1 MDTAQLR
8 VTTELIAHDFAIE
21 NAEGEITE
29 AQLLEILAGQIEVLI
44 ERKMEFLLSLL
55 YRLDIDER
63 KVDFALSP
71 FSPKPP
77 HVAIAE
83 LVLERQKQRA
93 FTKMSYKP
101 PVLGSEWEAF

>member
-1 MDTAQLR
+1 MDTDQLR
-8 VTTELIAHDFAIE
+8 VTTELIAQDFAIE
-21 NAEGEITE
+21 NVAGQITE

-44 ERKMEFLLSLL
+44 EQKMEFLMSLL

-71 FSPKPP
+71 FSPKAP
-77 HVAIAE
+77 HIAIAE
-83 LVLERQKQRA
+83 LVLERQKLRA

-101 PVLGSEWEAF
+101 PILGSEWEAY